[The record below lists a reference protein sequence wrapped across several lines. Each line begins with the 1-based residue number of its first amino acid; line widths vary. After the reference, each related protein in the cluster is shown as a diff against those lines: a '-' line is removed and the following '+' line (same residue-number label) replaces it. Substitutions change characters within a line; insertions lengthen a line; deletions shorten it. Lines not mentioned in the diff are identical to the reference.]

1 MFCEKGMGDYKY
13 ATLLPVTKNR
23 LSNDVVRISL
33 QRYAFSDKEK
43 NFIEKRYLCTA
54 SYYLV

>member
-1 MFCEKGMGDYKY
+1 MGDYKY

-43 NFIEKRYLCTA
+43 NFIEKDICALRLIIWYR
-54 SYYLV
+54 

>member
-1 MFCEKGMGDYKY
+1 MFCEKGMGGYKY

-33 QRYAFSDKEK
+33 QRYAFSCKEK
-43 NFIEKRYLCTA
+43 TILCKKDVFEH
-54 SYYLV
+54 L

>member
-1 MFCEKGMGDYKY
+1 MGDYKY
-13 ATLLPVTKNR
+13 ATLLPVTKNW

-43 NFIEKRYLCTA
+43 NFIEERYLCILF
-54 SYYLV
+54 SCGVPFLLLL

>member
-1 MFCEKGMGDYKY
+1 MGDYKY
-13 ATLLPVTKNR
+13 ATLLPVTKNW